1 VTDMDIILVIGGI
14 ALFALSVAY
23 TRICNDI

>member
-14 ALFALSVAY
+14 ALFALTFAY
-23 TRICNDI
+23 TKICNDI